1 MKTKNV
7 IKKMTRIERAI
18 KMAYNEV
25 LAKRVSLMGRHVRI
39 GSIVQTLKEDYSEE
53 FSKERINEALLKL
66 FYNEHKIDLSPGDTH
81 YFIEDNNGN
90 TFGYMLW
97 RNEGPLQKI
106 EENPK
111 NSVENRW
118 FRCMNCWGEYRLE
131 DLGLFITSE
140 DNKLAYFC
148 PQCGFWEFCTS
159 EDAPPEEGIQDILE
173 NGPKEV
179 YEYPDEIIKPIK
191 DNWFKKEHK
200 SMLKEYKERL
210 EKELQDKTNDFKYLF
225 NNS

>member
-1 MKTKNV
+1 M
-7 IKKMTRIERAI
+7 IKKMTRLERAI

-25 LAKRVSLMGRHVRI
+25 LAKRGSLMGKHVRI
-39 GSIVQTLKEDYSEE
+39 GSIVQNIKEIYGEE
-53 FSKERINEALLKL
+53 FSKEQINKSLLKL
-66 FYNEHKIDLSPGDTH
+66 FYNEHKIDLSPGNTH

-97 RNEGPLQKI
+97 RHEGSLEDI
-106 EENPK
+106 EESHK
-111 NSVENRW
+111 NKEETKW

-148 PQCGFWEFCTS
+148 PVCGFWEFCTS
-159 EDAPPEEGIQDILE
+159 EDAPHEEEIQDILE
-173 NGPKEV
+173 DGPDQV
-179 YEYPDEIIKPIK
+179 YEYPGKMIKPVK
-191 DNWFKKEHK
+191 DKIYLENHED
-200 SMLKEYKERL
+200 MLNEYKARRR
-210 EKELQDKTNDFKYLF
+210 KELNEKTMEFKHLF